1 MYGFKSMLICLNPK
15 QNILK
20 ILDKNSSSIIFL
32 AKIISSKHI
41 CAKFCYKY
49 LGAEARAMVYNYYL
63 IRNQHHRIDTRAK
76 FRSKQS
82 VFKFWDQ
89 IGPKKVL
96 EVEISKNYY
105 HIRNQHPRIHTRA
118 KFHLKQII
126 FKFWEQ
132 IRSKQVLGAEI
143 SKNYYHIPNQHLQIH
158 TSAKFRLRKGI
169 FKFWD
174 QKKYFSDKIETGE
187 RFLLSFLGCDIVL
200 YWHLCHSGSWCQCF
214 GS

>member
-1 MYGFKSMLICLNPK
+1 MYGFKSMLIHLNPK

-82 VFKFWDQ
+82 VFKFWEQ

-96 EVEISKNYY
+96 EIEISKNYY
-105 HIRNQHPRIHTRA
+105 QIGNQHPRIHTRA

-126 FKFWEQ
+126 F
-132 IRSKQVLGAEI
+132 
-143 SKNYYHIPNQHLQIH
+143 
-158 TSAKFRLRKGI
+158 T
-169 FKFWD
+169 FWD
-174 QKKYFSDKIETGE
+174 QLGQKKYWGLKFRKTTTIFVISTLEYKQ
-187 RFLLSFLGCDIVL
+187 LPSFV
-200 YWHLCHSGSWCQCF
+200 
-214 GS
+214 

>member
-1 MYGFKSMLICLNPK
+1 MYGFKSMLIHLNPK

-96 EVEISKNYY
+96 EVKILKNYY
-105 HIRNQHPRIHTRA
+105 QIGNQHPRIQTRA

-126 FKFWEQ
+126 FKFEDQ
-132 IRSKQVLGAEI
+132 IGPKKVLG
-143 SKNYYHIPNQHLQIH
+143 S
-158 TSAKFRLRKGI
+158 KFRKTTTAFVI
-169 FKFWD
+169 STFEYI
-174 QKKYFSDKIETGE
+174 QVP
-187 RFLLSFLGCDIVL
+187 SFV
-200 YWHLCHSGSWCQCF
+200 
-214 GS
+214 

>member
-1 MYGFKSMLICLNPK
+1 MYGFKSMLIHLNPK

-32 AKIISSKHI
+32 TKIISSKHI

-49 LGAEARAMVYNYYL
+49 LGAEARAMVHNYYL
-63 IRNQHHRIDTRAK
+63 IRTQHHWLDTRAK

-89 IGPKKVL
+89 IRAKKVL
-96 EVEISKNYY
+96 HIEISKNYY
-105 HIRNQHPRIHTRA
+105 QIGNQHPQIHTRG

-126 FKFWEQ
+126 FKFLDQ
-132 IRSKQVLGAEI
+132 IGLKKVLGVKI
-143 SKNYYHIPNQHLQIH
+143 SKNYYHIHNQYSRIH
-158 TSAKFRLRKGI
+158 KSAKFRLRQSI

-174 QKKYFSDKIETGE
+174 QIRCFWDKMRQVKGL
-187 RFLLSFLGCDIVL
+187 LLSFF
-200 YWHLCHSGSWCQCF
+200 GSWYCILLTI

>member
-1 MYGFKSMLICLNPK
+1 MYGFKSSLIHLNSK

-32 AKIISSKHI
+32 TKIISSKHI
-41 CAKFCYKY
+41 CAKFCHKY
-49 LGAEARAMVYNYYL
+49 LGAEVRAMVYNYYL

-105 HIRNQHPRIHTRA
+105 QIGNQHPRIRTRG

-126 FKFWEQ
+126 FKFGDQ
-132 IRSKQVLGAEI
+132 IEPKKVLGR
-143 SKNYYHIPNQHLQIH
+143 
-158 TSAKFRLRKGI
+158 KFRKTTTTFVIGTFEHI
-169 FKFWD
+169 
-174 QKKYFSDKIETGE
+174 QVP
-187 RFLLSFLGCDIVL
+187 SFV
-200 YWHLCHSGSWCQCF
+200 
-214 GS
+214 